1 MTLSKLGRAKHI
13 KAMHLELM
21 GNAFFFRHLKDQLAC
36 LRNQEAVHDK
46 KQSDAYYYSQRY
58 AS

>member
-1 MTLSKLGRAKHI
+1 MTLSELGRAEHI
-13 KAMHLELM
+13 KAMDLELM
-21 GNAFFFRHLKDQLAC
+21 GNAFFFRRLKDQLAC

-46 KQSDAYYYSQRY
+46 KQGDAYCYSQRR